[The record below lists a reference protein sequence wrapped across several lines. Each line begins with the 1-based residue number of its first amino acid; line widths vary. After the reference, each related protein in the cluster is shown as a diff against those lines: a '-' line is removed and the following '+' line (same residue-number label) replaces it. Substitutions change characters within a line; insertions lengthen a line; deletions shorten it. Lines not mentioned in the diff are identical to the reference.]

1 MERMRFLIMTPV
13 DFIAVSTQAMKAYES
28 FCQPL
33 CKKYHLSQTAF
44 DVLMFLSNNP
54 DYNTARDICEIRGI
68 RSGMASVAV
77 DFLVKNNYLIR
88 QADPSDRRVW
98 RLILTSESE
107 GIVQEGRKLQLEFG
121 QHLTAGISQEE
132 LSHYMDTAEKFKTN
146 ILKLS
151 RNH

>member
-1 MERMRFLIMTPV
+1 
-13 DFIAVSTQAMKAYES
+13 
-28 FCQPL
+28 
-33 CKKYHLSQTAF
+33 
-44 DVLMFLSNNP
+44 
-54 DYNTARDICEIRGI
+54 
-68 RSGMASVAV
+68 MASVAV

-88 QADPSDRRVW
+88 QADSSDRRVW

-121 QHLTAGISQEE
+121 QCLTAGISQKE
-132 LSHYMDTAEKFKTN
+132 LSHYMDTAEKFKNN

>member
-1 MERMRFLIMTPV
+1 MTPV
-13 DFIAVSTQAMKAYES
+13 DFIVVSTQAMKAYES

-54 DYNTARDICEIRGI
+54 AYNTARDICEIRGI

-88 QADPSDRRVW
+88 QADSSDRRVW

-107 GIVQEGRKLQLEFG
+107 DIVQEGRKLQLEFG
-121 QHLTAGISQEE
+121 QRLTAGISQAE
-132 LSHYMDTAEKFKTN
+132 LSHYMDTAEKFKNN
-146 ILKLS
+146 ILNLS